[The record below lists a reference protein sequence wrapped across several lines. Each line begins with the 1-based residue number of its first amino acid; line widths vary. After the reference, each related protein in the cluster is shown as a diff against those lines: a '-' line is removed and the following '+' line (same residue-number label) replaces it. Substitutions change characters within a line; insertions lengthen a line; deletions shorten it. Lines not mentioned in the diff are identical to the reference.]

1 MEAEK
6 IEQSIFTAWKQQHQG
21 PEYDQSE
28 GTEMLDLQ
36 NENVIYTRNLMT
48 VIIQILL
55 QLVRTLLS
63 SHRKAKISPLACKY
77 GPIMFSKNSPQAR
90 VADTRKKNIY

>member
-21 PEYDQSE
+21 PEYNQSE

-63 SHRKAKISPLACKY
+63 SHRKAKISPLA
-77 GPIMFSKNSPQAR
+77 
-90 VADTRKKNIY
+90 RKHGSNHVLKELTTGKGS